1 MNLQRRYRE
10 EMHKFVRRRHSW
22 VPTALLRPCHCS
34 SHATSELAQLLK
46 VPHVK
51 NNIPASIIQKID
63 KKLHLK
69 KHHPLNIIKTIIE
82 EYCNKYASDNGQNSF
97 VIYDN
102 ISPIVTTKQCFDDLL
117 VASDHVSRS
126 SSDTY
131 YLNDGS
137 LLRTH
142 TSAHQSQFIRSG
154 VESFLCTGDVYRRDE
169 IDASHYPAF
178 HQMEGVRIFNF
189 KESISVNDA
198 KAIIEKDLKNILTG
212 LAKHLFGKDCEM
224 RWKNDYFPFTTPS
237 FELEVKFN
245 GAWLEVL
252 GCGVIHDQVMVNC
265 NKSNKYGWAFGL
277 GLERL
282 AMILFS
288 IPDIRL
294 FWSDDDRFSSQ
305 FKSNKIIKFQP
316 YSKFPLCYKDVSFWL
331 PSDGL
336 HINDVYEG
344 EYFTPFMS

>member
-1 MNLQRRYRE
+1 MLSV
-10 EMHKFVRRRHSW
+10 EMRTLCRIPHLLVSPK
-22 VPTALLRPCHCS
+22 LLRPRYCS
-34 SHATSELAQLLK
+34 SQASSEVIQLLK
-46 VPHVK
+46 VPHAK
-51 NNIPASIIQKID
+51 NNIPTSIVQKVD

-69 KHHPLNIIKTIIE
+69 RHHPLNIIKTKIE
-82 EYCNKYASDNGQNSF
+82 DYCNKYALDNEQNSF
-97 VIYDN
+97 MIYDN
-102 ISPIVTTKQCFDDLL
+102 LSPIVTTKQCFDDLL
-117 VASDHVSRS
+117 VASDHISRS

-131 YLNDGS
+131 YLNDS
-137 LLRTH
+137 TLLRTH

-154 VESFLCTGDVYRRDE
+154 VDSFLCTGDVYRRDE
-169 IDASHYPAF
+169 IDASHYPVF

-189 KESISVNDA
+189 KENVSINDA
-198 KAIIEKDLKNILTG
+198 KAIIENDLKNILTG

-224 RWKNDYFPFTTPS
+224 RWRNDYFPFTTPS

-245 GAWLEVL
+245 DAWLEVL
-252 GCGVIHDQVMVNC
+252 GCGVIHDQVMANC
-265 NKSNKYGWAFGL
+265 NKTNKYGWAFGL

-294 FWSDDDRFSSQ
+294 FWSDDERFSNQ
-305 FKSNKIIKFQP
+305 FKSNDIIKFQP

-331 PSDGL
+331 PSEGL

-344 EYFTPFMS
+344 KQYTLISSDHH